1 MLILQIIFAI
11 ILNLK
16 GLQILICWVFL
27 RQSCPFLIYLIWFLP
42 PLETLS
48 RHVNYE
54 MHQNLLILHTISI
67 DKFPRNKRML
77 SNFSGRTACLLC
89 QLQKNGPNAKTW
101 NFESLEVEL
110 LQVSIWSLNCFEQI
124 WVLPSRIL
132 GMLKWFLGDVQPAN
146 IKSNRK
152 FKIHFS
158 TTKRVVWYWH
168 YKENEISHCVG

>member
-1 MLILQIIFAI
+1 MEENVRCTNVCFKLAVFRRHQHGKKVYPFPSRLSNKAVMLEQRPIPIHIDEFPG
-11 ILNLK
+11 NK
-16 GLQILICWVFL
+16 
-27 RQSCPFLIYLIWFLP
+27 R
-42 PLETLS
+42 TLS
-48 RHVNYE
+48 N
-54 MHQNLLILHTISI
+54 S
-67 DKFPRNKRML
+67 
-77 SNFSGRTACLLC
+77 SGRTACLLC

-146 IKSNRK
+146 IKSNLK

-158 TTKRVVWYWH
+158 TIKRVVWYRH
-168 YKENEISHCVG
+168 YKGN

>member
-1 MLILQIIFAI
+1 MF
-11 ILNLK
+11 
-16 GLQILICWVFL
+16 
-27 RQSCPFLIYLIWFLP
+27 
-42 PLETLS
+42 
-48 RHVNYE
+48 
-54 MHQNLLILHTISI
+54 
-67 DKFPRNKRML
+67 
-77 SNFSGRTACLLC
+77 SNSSGRTACLLC

-146 IKSNRK
+146 IKSNQK

-158 TTKRVVWYWH
+158 TAERFVCYRH
-168 YKENEISHCVG
+168 YKGKESVAVILGRGQHQCWKGGKEQNCCQDYLQETSAANYITWQYFPHLNKHHENPIMLDKISWQKPD